1 MPVLVRRLRP
11 WLVAGGDALLATAV
25 TVAVCWLVLR
35 SLAGGAAGPVGAYL
49 AGDLTG
55 LAAAVA
61 ASTGAP
67 LDWSIGATGG
77 RLYPIAM
84 LLSGSQLALLV
95 AGPLAAAVVL
105 AWRARRRPRSPGAA
119 ALAAGGYAALIAGLS
134 AAGAATATDPLVH
147 LASPAWLAG
156 LAALAW
162 AGTAQLV
169 AAALPRRGTRA
180 LATPARA
187 GVLALVLV
195 AAGVVVGQPAAAQ
208 PAGPPAERVVPFVG
222 DPTPA
227 PNGYRRAGVAAALAR
242 VTAEQGQAPLAAFE
256 PWRGT
261 PSMLSLSSRLGGDVP
276 GWLRRNSGLF
286 GVADA
291 SAQLRPLREQ
301 RERTGERHVW
311 FEQHVGGVPV
321 YGSRVGVHLD
331 ATGRTVEFLTN
342 SLEPDLIVDRVSA
355 AVSAETATANARRA
369 LPDGSLVE
377 PAKLYLLPAGADPGR
392 RTPTVLAWHVWL
404 TDVRQGV
411 STSYFVDAATGRLVY
426 ALPRTAHAKNRRIY
440 DLNKLS
446 DDKVPVSPKRAEGDG
461 PSGIQDV
468 DEAYDNLG
476 HTYDYYHQ
484 TFGRDSFD
492 DEGGQLRAL
501 VRVRQNPDRPMRN
514 AMFIPDVIDTMVF
527 GEEMTKLD
535 VVAHELT
542 HGVTFETADLWYMYQ
557 SGALNESFSDIF
569 AEAVEKFATGSN
581 DWLVGTGIPG
591 GALRSMADPPAYGDP
606 GHYRDFERSCLDMG
620 GVHTNS
626 GIQNKAF
633 YLLSQKIG
641 IEKAARIAYRTLTTY
656 LAPRARFTDS
666 RVGFIESANKLYGKG
681 STEAKEAAAAWTA
694 VGVDGVYEQD
704 RQDCLCIADTSLTGV
719 GPEGLEPQG
728 PGVDAVLGALL
739 HVRDLF
745 ADGRTPALRHYEVIY
760 ADGGDRAIALMTADD
775 DLRRR
780 TAHAMQTLQPVLQTV
795 GTPDGDGTVVTA
807 AMLTELET
815 LLRDYAAADRAAGG
829 GELASVIE
837 TELGKANFPALSG
850 LTANQALSYLDTHV
864 G

>member
-11 WLVAGGDALLATAV
+11 WLVAGGDALLAAAL

-77 RLYPIAM
+77 RLYPISL

-95 AGPLAAAVVL
+95 AGPLAAAVLL

-119 ALAAGGYAALIAGLS
+119 ALAAGGYAALIGGLS
-134 AAGAATATDPLVH
+134 AAGAATTTDPLVQ

-169 AAALPRRGTRA
+169 AAALPRRRARA

-195 AAGVVVGQPAAAQ
+195 AAGLVVGQPAAAQ
-208 PAGPPAERVVPFVG
+208 PARPPAERVVPFVG

-227 PNGYRRAGVAAALAR
+227 PTGYRRAGVSAALAR

-301 RERTGERHVW
+301 REPTGERHVW

-342 SLEPDLIVDRVSA
+342 SLEPDLVVDRVSA
-355 AVSAETATANARRA
+355 AVSAEAATANARRA

-404 TDVRQGV
+404 TDAGQGV

-426 ALPRTAHAKNRRIY
+426 ALPRAAHAKNRRIY

-446 DDKVPVSPKRAEGDG
+446 EDKVPVSPKRAEGDG

-468 DEAYDNLG
+468 DEAYDHLG
-476 HTYDYYHQ
+476 DTYDYFHQ

-591 GALRSMADPPAYGDP
+591 GPLRSMADPPSYGDP

-745 ADGRTPALRHYEVIY
+745 TDGRTPALRHYEVIY
-760 ADGGDRAIALMTADD
+760 ADGSDRAIALMTADD

-795 GTPDGDGTVVTA
+795 GTPDGDATVVTA
-807 AMLTELET
+807 AMLTEVET